1 MILAML
7 ESRAL
12 PAYAALFIHY
22 KNPGAL
28 VESILGLLRQT
39 HRPTEVYVVDNSAH
53 VSPLTLPEEF
63 DGKVTVISA
72 SHNGGY
78 AFAVNLVREY
88 IALSAVSH
96 LLVAT
101 QDVLW
106 QDDTLAELAAA
117 ALSSDSAA
125 CVGPVLNYRSEH
137 SKLFSQGG
145 VMGFGGRNVHL
156 RSSSSVEQSLEVEWI
171 DGAVMFLAIDSLNS
185 VGWLDEDYFLYY
197 EEVDLCHRLRIKLG
211 QKILLAPRAIAY
223 QEPGNYTP
231 YLRLR
236 NQILFWKKN
245 YGGWQIFPAIAYQFL
260 RTSARATLIRRPR
273 NIGWATRGIIDGC
286 RGAGGKPPAFI
297 RDGFFAST

>member
-1 MILAML
+1 ML
-7 ESRAL
+7 ESRVL
-12 PAYAALFIHY
+12 PSYAALFIHY
-22 KNPGAL
+22 KNPKAL

-39 HRPTEVYVVDNSAH
+39 HPPTDVYVVDNSAS
-53 VSPLTLPEEF
+53 VSTLMLPEKIEN
-63 DGKVTVISA
+63 KVTVISA
-72 SHNGGY
+72 THNGGY

-88 IALSAVSH
+88 ITVSEVSH

-117 ALSSDSAA
+117 SLSNDSAA
-125 CVGPVLNYRSEH
+125 CVGPVLNYRSDH

-145 VMGFGGRNVHL
+145 VMGFGGRNVHI
-156 RSSSSVEQSLEVEWI
+156 RSNSLLDHPLEVEWL
-171 DGAVMFLAIDSLNS
+171 DGAVMFLDVDSLNS
-185 VGWLDEDYFLYY
+185 VGWLDEGYFLYY
-197 EEVDLCHRLRIKLG
+197 EEVDLCHRLRTKLG
-211 QKILLAPRAIAY
+211 QKILLVPRAIAY

-245 YGGWQIFPAIAYQFL
+245 HGGWQILPAIAYQFL
-260 RTSARATLIRRPR
+260 RTSARAVLKRQPR
-273 NIGWATRGIIDGC
+273 NIGWAIRGIIDGG

-297 RDGFFAST
+297 RDGLFSST